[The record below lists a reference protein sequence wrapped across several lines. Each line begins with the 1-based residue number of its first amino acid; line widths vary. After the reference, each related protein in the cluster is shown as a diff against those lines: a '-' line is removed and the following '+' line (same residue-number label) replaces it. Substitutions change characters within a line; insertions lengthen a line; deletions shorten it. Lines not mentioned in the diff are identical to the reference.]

1 MKYVQ
6 FRNTIKDTGFV
17 IFSKDDISPLFGL
30 TLEGLTSLL
39 RRYKEKGYLQNP
51 KRGVYF
57 FTEQPPEPYFLAY
70 KIYYPS
76 YISFESALSH
86 YSIIPEIV
94 YSITSAT
101 TKPTRIF
108 TTKDRSFTYTKIKQ
122 QAFAGFIKKDNY
134 LIAEPEK
141 AFVDYV
147 YLVALGKKSLNDRLN
162 ISRLDKDKIQH
173 YTSLFDNHFLNKHIW
188 QLLKS

>member
-1 MKYVQ
+1 MNYQQ
-6 FRNTIKDTGFV
+6 FQNTIKNRGFT
-17 IFSKDDISPLFGL
+17 IFSKEDIALLFDL
-30 TLEGLTSLL
+30 TSEGLASLL

-57 FTEQPPEPYFLAY
+57 FTEHPPEPHFLAY
-70 KIYYPS
+70 KIYNPS

-86 YSIIPEIV
+86 YGIIPEIV

-122 QAFAGFIKKDNY
+122 QSFAGFIKKDNY
-134 LIAEPEK
+134 LIAESEK
-141 AFVDYV
+141 AFVDYT

-162 ISRLDKDKIQH
+162 IARLDKDKIRY
-173 YTSLFDNHFLNKHIW
+173 YTSLFDNNFLNKQIW